1 MHASSCISKPLI
13 IVIIIIIIII
23 IGIGIGLVT
32 LVTLVFLEQKHLAIH
47 RKYLLTISN
56 QNLSVEKIK

>member
-23 IGIGIGLVT
+23 GVGIG

-47 RKYLLTISN
+47 RKYLHTISN